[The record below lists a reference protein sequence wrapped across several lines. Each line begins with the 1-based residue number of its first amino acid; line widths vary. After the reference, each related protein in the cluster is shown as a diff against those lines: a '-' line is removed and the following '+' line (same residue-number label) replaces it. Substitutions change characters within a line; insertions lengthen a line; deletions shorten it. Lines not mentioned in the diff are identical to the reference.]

1 MPAPNSSDQDLV
13 LRARGGDADA
23 VAELYRQHAPAIFR
37 YFTYRTQDR
46 ATAEDLTGAV
56 FVKMVE
62 GLARYEERGAPIS
75 AWLFRIAH
83 DRLVDH
89 HRRSALRQT
98 EALSEALEDDTP
110 GTEAQAM
117 MRSAQRR
124 LQELVANLSDDQRIV
139 VQLRFVEGYSLEECA
154 QVLQKTTGAIKAL
167 QHRAL
172 RQLAERMDR

>member
-1 MPAPNSSDQDLV
+1 VPAPNFPEQDLV
-13 LRARGGDADA
+13 FRARGGDADA
-23 VAELYRQHAPAIFR
+23 VAELYRQHAPAVFR
-37 YFTYRTQDR
+37 YFSFRTQDR

-62 GLARYEERGAPIS
+62 GLERFEERGAPIS

-83 DRLVDH
+83 DRLVDF

-98 EALSEALEDDTP
+98 EALSEAMEADDP

-117 MRSAQRR
+117 TRAEQQRIQR
-124 LQELVANLSDDQRIV
+124 LVANLSEDQRTVI
-139 VQLRFVEGYSLEECA
+139 QLRFVEGYSLEECA
-154 QVLQKTTGAIKAL
+154 QLLYKTTGAIKSL

-172 RQLAERMDR
+172 RQLAERLDR

>member
-1 MPAPNSSDQDLV
+1 
-13 LRARGGDADA
+13 

-37 YFTYRTQDR
+37 YFTFRTQDR

-62 GLARYEERGAPIS
+62 GLARYEERGAPFS

-117 MRSAQRR
+117 TRSAQRR
-124 LQELVANLSDDQRIV
+124 LQQLVANLSEDQRIV

-154 QVLQKTTGAIKAL
+154 QLLQKTTGAIKAL

-172 RQLAERMDR
+172 RQLAERMDH